1 MKKALALILALLM
14 LCSTMVT
21 FTSAE
26 TTSTEIDLKAF
37 YDSNNYASTYVGAA
51 LSEEAAKPAQDGVIN
66 DGEYQVEYVVAVD
79 GTKDVVRNG
88 VSPTVL
94 LADYKEYVAH
104 DADWIYVAF
113 DFVNGSTNSRGRLYW
128 NLSFITDFTFNYAG
142 GASANTAFT
151 QGTRGIYDGLNLGF
165 EAGTA
170 TEAGATAYST
180 RNNAVTSGTAP
191 VDGTDFVLAVNNKTY
206 TVDGSSATTHQI
218 YEIKLS
224 KAWYAEQVGLSGASD
239 VKNLAWTT
247 VGQYINK
254 YASGYTQIGHFVSDA
269 EKAALEETYGVAYTG
284 NSAGSS
290 SHPYDNNA
298 LPRLFILD
306 EAPTDWEALVEEL
319 GLTIHVDPV
328 DEAPVLDGVISD
340 GEYSK
345 TRTTTLADL
354 GNPTEI
360 QSDLTE
366 YYAHDGDFIY
376 YAATFTQ
383 ATDNRAFWPQ
393 WKVDNK
399 FDIFND
405 STVTDNYYHARI
417 NTQVRYIASGTYL
430 NGGIGTNCGYR
441 APVDGTE
448 FFYAGEKDAN
458 NVKTYEIKI
467 AKSYFA
473 ELNNCEPEDIKVF
486 PYFISFHAA
495 FSNTIPLSSEAQA
508 KLTAAGA
515 TYVDTTCYNF
525 VVLDGETTASKP
537 TDWEQVAEDAGFN
550 IHVQPVTKTP
560 VLDGVI
566 SEGEYPTSRTTA
578 LADLSAGANGE
589 LQGENVVEYFG
600 HDAEYIYYAA
610 VYTRA
615 TAGRAFWPRFKME
628 NSFDIFNA
636 NYGQHVA
643 VQLRLSNVPHT
654 YQNGL
659 GGYGSYVAPTF
670 SSASTYGFADVI
682 AEAGRVDN
690 VETFEVK
697 IAKSY
702 IANANDI
709 TNDDVKVLPYYTW
722 FHAST
727 AVGNKM
733 TAEQNAAITA
743 AGGVAPA
750 VGALSYNFM
759 VLDGETIKVEDRL
772 SITTN
777 ETASI
782 RLSPSNAGI
791 RFKSNI
797 DTVDLIA
804 LVSKYGAEN
813 VKVGTLITLEE
824 ILGENELTADAAFQ
838 TVDVEATVAT
848 PFTRVDGVNTYAG
861 SLTNLNPNNFA
872 KNFAARGYIA
882 YRADAE
888 SEWTYIY
895 SDVTALRSAAYV
907 ANQALESGNYAEDAA
922 ALEILNAYA
931 AAQAN

>member
-14 LCSTMVT
+14 LLSTVIVINV
-21 FTSAE
+21 SAVE
-26 TTSTEIDLKAF
+26 TTWEQVVEDAGLTVHV
-37 YDSNNYASTYVGAA
+37 T
-51 LSEEAAKPAQDGVIN
+51 PAQ
-66 DGEYQVEYVVAVD
+66 
-79 GTKDVVRNG
+79 
-88 VSPTVL
+88 
-94 LADYKEYVAH
+94 
-104 DADWIYVAF
+104 
-113 DFVNGSTNSRGRLYW
+113 
-128 NLSFITDFTFNYAG
+128 
-142 GASANTAFT
+142 
-151 QGTRGIYDGLNLGF
+151 
-165 EAGTA
+165 
-170 TEAGATAYST
+170 
-180 RNNAVTSGTAP
+180 
-191 VDGTDFVLAVNNKTY
+191 
-206 TVDGSSATTHQI
+206 
-218 YEIKLS
+218 
-224 KAWYAEQVGLSGASD
+224 
-239 VKNLAWTT
+239 
-247 VGQYINK
+247 
-254 YASGYTQIGHFVSDA
+254 
-269 EKAALEETYGVAYTG
+269 
-284 NSAGSS
+284 
-290 SHPYDNNA
+290 
-298 LPRLFILD
+298 
-306 EAPTDWEALVEEL
+306 
-319 GLTIHVDPV
+319 
-328 DEAPVLDGVISD
+328 EAPVLDGVVSPN
-340 GEYSK
+340 EYTA
-345 TRTTTLADL
+345 TRTLTLAQL

-360 QSDLTE
+360 QSDLVEYYAHDGNFIYYAATFTQANDNRAFWPQWKVDNTFAIFNDNSVASSYYHARVQAQMRYLADGSTYINGGITSNVATTYRAPVENTEYLYTAAKVDNVKTYEFKIAKSYFAELNNCSESDIRVMPYFISFHAAFDNQLAVSAEAKTALTELGATFLVDKCYTFIVLDGNTEAVTWESVVDEAGLTVHVDPVETAPVLDGVVSANEYSATRTLTLAQLGNPTEIQSDLAE

-383 ATDNRAFWPQ
+383 ANDNRAFWPQ
-393 WKVDNK
+393 WKVDNT
-399 FDIFND
+399 FAIFND
-405 STVTDNYYHARI
+405 NTVTDTYYHARV
-417 NTQVRYIASGTYL
+417 QAQMRYLADGSTYI
-430 NGGIGTNCGYR
+430 NGGITSNHSNE
-441 APVDGTE
+441 APTEGTE
-448 FFYAGEKDAN
+448 FVYAAAKVN
-458 NVKTYEIKI
+458 NVKTYEFKI

-473 ELNNCEPEDIKVF
+473 AINDCSESDIRVM

-495 FSNTIPLSSEAQA
+495 FDNQIAVSAEAKA
-508 KLTAAGA
+508 ALTELGA
-515 TYVDTTCYNF
+515 TFLVDKCYTF
-525 VVLDGETTASKP
+525 IVLDGETTATKP
-537 TDWEQVAEDAGFN
+537 TDWEQVAEDNGFN
-550 IHVQPVTKTP
+550 IHVQPVTNTP

-566 SEGEYPTSRTTA
+566 SENEYPTSRTTA
-578 LADLSAGANGE
+578 LADLSAGAAGE

-615 TAGRAFWPRFKME
+615 SINRAFWPRFKMD
-628 NSFDIFNA
+628 NTFDIFNA
-636 NYGQHVA
+636 NYGQHVN
-643 VQLRLSNVPHT
+643 VQLRLSGDPHT
-654 YQNGL
+654 YQNGI
-659 GGYGSYVAPTF
+659 GTYGSYTAPTF
-670 SSASTYGFADVI
+670 SSAVTYGFADVI

-702 IANANDI
+702 IAKANDI
-709 TNDDVKVLPYYTW
+709 TNDDVRVLPYYTW

-791 RFKSNI
+791 RFKSNV

-838 TVDVEATVAT
+838 TVDVAATIAT

-861 SLTNLNPNNFA
+861 SITNLNEKNYD

-907 ANQALESGNYAEDAA
+907 AQEAINSGNYTEDAT
-922 ALEILNAYA
+922 ALAILNQYLAV
-931 AAQAN
+931 QAN